1 MKYRDIADEAKGN
14 ARWISCIIDFVVAI
28 LLMAL
33 AYYVYTVLR

>member
-1 MKYRDIADEAKGN
+1 MNYKDQIDEAMSN
-14 ARWISCIIDFVVAI
+14 ARMMGCVIDFIVAI